1 MDGGAYPVDAG
12 ITSNDFVHW
21 IDHDYFI
28 VLIHRILRKN
38 IMPAIIELKIFK
50 VKHLVQPIGIEHTK
64 STTTP
69 SSAFFRNG
77 SQVASELEL
86 LDSLMNR
93 LAIAN
98 SLKTFEISDSRV
110 KVES

>member
-28 VLIHRILRKN
+28 VLIHRI
-38 IMPAIIELKIFK
+38 
-50 VKHLVQPIGIEHTK
+50 LVQPIGIEHTK